1 MSVADLLQSGTSEVM
16 SKPRS
21 ISRRLLLVLCAC
33 SVFADEVKTVIGTGV
48 AGADG
53 QQIAN
58 PYGLTIGPD
67 GALYF
72 CEIDNHRISRLDLQR
87 RTRTTVVD
95 GQNQPY
101 EVRFDRDGNLF
112 FVDMPAHAV
121 RRWDKMTHALTT
133 VAGTGVPGFS
143 GDNGPAVNA
152 QFRQPHSIAFDRPG
166 GLLVCDIGNHRIRR
180 IDLKSGVINTYG
192 GTGERAPIRE
202 GAAVNEA
209 PLNGPRAIASDRDGN
224 LYVVLREGN
233 AVYRID
239 QESGRIF
246 HFAGSGEKGYSG
258 DGGPAKQAKFNGPKG
273 IACAPDGSVYVAD
286 TENHVIRRIDGN
298 GMTGTVLGNGQ
309 RGDGPD
315 GDPRACKLSRPHGV
329 FVASDGT
336 VYVADSESHR
346 IRHLVPGA
354 R

>member
-1 MSVADLLQSGTSEVM
+1 M

-48 AGADG
+48 AGADS
-53 QQIAN
+53 QEIAN

-95 GQNQPY
+95 GQNQAY

-121 RRWDKMTHALTT
+121 RRWDKIAHALTT

-143 GDNGPAVNA
+143 GDDGPAVNA
-152 QFRQPHSIAFDRPG
+152 QFRQPHSIAFDRSG

-192 GTGERAPIRE
+192 GTGERAPIPE

-224 LYVVLREGN
+224 LYAAPRGGN
-233 AVYRID
+233 AGDRID
-239 QESGRIF
+239 QAAGRIF
-246 HFAGSGEKGYSG
+246 QFVRARQQGE
-258 DGGPAKQAKFNGPKG
+258 PA
-273 IACAPDGSVYVAD
+273 APRSA
-286 TENHVIRRIDGN
+286 
-298 GMTGTVLGNGQ
+298 
-309 RGDGPD
+309 
-315 GDPRACKLSRPHGV
+315 
-329 FVASDGT
+329 
-336 VYVADSESHR
+336 
-346 IRHLVPGA
+346 
-354 R
+354 